1 MNLADFKSISKNCR
15 KLNFFLPISLRNWP
29 QGIFHLIKKVVSP
42 LLLPLQTVFAFKIA
56 CFTLLVKI
64 FEIYQTYIPISL
76 QNPTQ
81 LIFGLMKKMS
91 ARSFRRSRR
100 FFHFKI
106 ACFSV
111 LVKIVEI
118 WNYLDLISF
127 KIQHKDLFNEK
138 IVSPLFLP
146 LYIFLFDFA
155 HRLHSGVKKLRFPRS
170 HLD

>member
-1 MNLADFKSISKNCR
+1 M
-15 KLNFFLPISLRNWP
+15 
-29 QGIFHLIKKVVSP
+29 
-42 LLLPLQTVFAFKIA
+42 PLQTVFAFKIA

-64 FEIYQTYIPISL
+64 FEINQTYIPISL

-111 LVKIVEI
+111 FIWINNILYCFTEKSNKYYLGIKITIQYVQPFCQSFTNKKGAGSLTLKSSRAEKGVE
-118 WNYLDLISF
+118 S
-127 KIQHKDLFNEK
+127 
-138 IVSPLFLP
+138 
-146 LYIFLFDFA
+146 
-155 HRLHSGVKKLRFPRS
+155 
-170 HLD
+170 